1 MKAIQYYGPGD
12 IRLDDVPEPM
22 PEAGQ
27 VKLKVAWN
35 GICGSDVHS
44 YSAFLP
50 PSPTLTDV
58 HPVTKE
64 RLPVVMG
71 HEFSG
76 TIVALGPGVDTERL
90 SVGKNVVI
98 EPLISCMEPTCKPC
112 SAGTRN
118 ICPLAT
124 FIGIGGWG
132 GGLAEYIAI
141 KQEFVHVLPDG
152 ISLEIGALI
161 EPLSV
166 AWHAVKISKL
176 HKGNSA
182 LIIGAGP
189 VGLLVLLVLRA
200 FGASWVGISE
210 PAARRR
216 ETALKLSASALF
228 DPLSSDVAAETFKAT
243 GGLGADVVYDCA
255 GTQATF
261 DAALKAARPRGTV
274 VQVAVWD
281 KSPTLDIMTL
291 QRKELFLTS
300 SQGYDR
306 EHPEILQAV
315 ADGKFLLLG
324 DLITKKIPLE
334 ELMTGGIKVLAEDK
348 DSQIKIL
355 VHP

>member
-27 VKLKVAWN
+27 VKLKVRL
-35 GICGSDVHS
+35 CGSDVHS
-44 YSAFLP
+44 YFAFLP

-189 VGLLVLLVLRA
+189 VRTTFTYRA

-348 DSQIKIL
+348 DSQSECGR
-355 VHP
+355 